1 MCELIKFIVSQLVED
16 KENVFVTVEEKEGVE
31 VVTIKVADGDVGR
44 VIGKQGRVA
53 MAIRTIAKSV
63 GIKNGKHYSIEIA
76 D

>member
-1 MCELIKFIVSQLVED
+1 MCELIKFIVTQLVED
-16 KENVFVTVEEKEGVE
+16 KDSVNVTLEEKEGVE
-31 VVTIKVADGDVGR
+31 VVTIKVADDDIGR